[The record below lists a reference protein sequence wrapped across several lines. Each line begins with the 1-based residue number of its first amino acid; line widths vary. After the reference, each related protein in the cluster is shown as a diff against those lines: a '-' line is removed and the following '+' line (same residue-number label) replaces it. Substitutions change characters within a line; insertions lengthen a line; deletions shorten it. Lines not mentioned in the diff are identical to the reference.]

1 MLGAPGRPRLLQKE
15 RSYLRGR
22 GLTEFLLPGA
32 SASGRRAGLTSPHGI
47 PFIASPPADPR
58 LRRRGQWPPGPRP
71 GSSVPSP
78 LQAGREAGKEPTG
91 PPTRGAAGPL
101 GRGVPGPAEAS
112 PNELASPGG
121 SRPGATDLSGPTA
134 LGPAPAPEPAP
145 PQLGSGS
152 EGPVGTRA
160 YGHCTSPLL
169 HAPSR
174 PRGSA
179 PAPRAPRPH
188 AQSSPERLRPTARA
202 HPSRRSPPHPGGQ
215 RPPEG
220 ASCAESWPEQCSEL
234 TFRLSSAC
242 SGCALHALDWWE
254 AQTVLTILFFFFFE
268 TERDRA

>member
-101 GRGVPGPAEAS
+101 RRGVPGPAEAS

-179 PAPRAPRPH
+179 PRPAPRARTLNPAQRGSALRRARILPDAHHPTPAGSGRQRARP
-188 AQSSPERLRPTARA
+188 ALSRGQSSAR
-202 HPSRRSPPHPGGQ
+202 S
-215 RPPEG
+215 
-220 ASCAESWPEQCSEL
+220 
-234 TFRLSSAC
+234 
-242 SGCALHALDWWE
+242 
-254 AQTVLTILFFFFFE
+254 
-268 TERDRA
+268 